1 MLEILGQGIL
11 LGLVLA
17 AMVGPLTVSLLHTSI
32 EKGLPAGFAVAVGIW
47 LSDLLFMTS
56 VFYGF
61 QTIEGLI
68 QTNHFEETVAIT
80 GSIVLCVIGI
90 GILKKK
96 NEFAPQ
102 AVKLRTKD
110 WLTAVTQGFMINT
123 INPFTFIFWTTV
135 MGTIV
140 LKNGW
145 IGSEALVFFAGIMFT
160 IMAADSIK
168 VILSK
173 PIHRWLTPG
182 RWKTIKVISGASFIL
197 FGVVLLV
204 RSLV

>member
-1 MLEILGQGIL
+1 MLEIFGQGVL

-17 AMVGPLTVSLLHTSI
+17 VMVGPLTVSLLHTSI
-32 EKGLPAGFAVAVGIW
+32 EKGISAGFAVAGGIW
-47 LSDLLFMTS
+47 ISDILFMS
-56 VFYGF
+56 AVYFGF
-61 QTIEGLI
+61 QSVERLIEA
-68 QTNHFEETVAIT
+68 NHFEETVALA
-80 GSIVLCVIGI
+80 GSLVLCIIGI

-96 NEFAPQ
+96 NELAPR

-110 WLTAVTQGFMINT
+110 WLTAVSQGFMINT

-145 IGSEALVFFAGIMFT
+145 KGIEAIIFFGGIMAT
-160 IMAADSIK
+160 IMTSDSIK

-173 PIHRWLTPG
+173 PIHRWLTPR
-182 RWKTIKVISGASFIL
+182 RWKMVKVISGVSFIL

-204 RSLV
+204 RGVI